1 MAVSLL
7 VVGVMIAL
15 ILLSAALFGGNV
27 AKGPLQVSLTLATL
41 FAVLVSHFHGFR
53 GPVISQSIHVSVA
66 ATLGTIFVLMAIGAL
81 IGSLYLS
88 GTVAAFIYY
97 GVAIVSPKL
106 SYLIVF
112 VLAAVIAMLIG
123 SSATVAG
130 MVGVPFLG
138 LASIMGMSPGI
149 TGGAAISGAV
159 VGFLAARISPG
170 ANLMVSAVG
179 VKIEEHART
188 SLRTIIPAVLIS
200 AVIYLVLGLSGGG
213 AAAPVDPAEVQAALT
228 QQFNI
233 NLLAFLPI
241 ILILVLS
248 MLHFTAYL
256 SLMLPAI
263 FAVGLA
269 AITQHD
275 LIISLAADPSLNY
288 FEAFIKVGIETLA
301 SGFHLNS
308 GIEAMDKLFAGGGI
322 AGMINTIWLIMMA
335 ASFGAVTDSTGM
347 LACII
352 TPLIERAKGT
362 VSLVL
367 VTMLTSMGLN
377 IVMADPYGSS
387 LLGARM
393 FKDAYQQKGLKSVV
407 LSVAMGDSGTALS
420 HIIPWNLF
428 GALLAG
434 TLGLAVAEWAPYTFM
449 AYLTPVVAFVMANL
463 FKGRLSG
470 GEEQAAEGQADQ
482 VADPTNLA

>member
-1 MAVSLL
+1 MFFSLL
-7 VVGVMIAL
+7 VVGVMIFL

-27 AKGPLQVSLTLATL
+27 AKGPLQVSLTLAAL
-41 FAVLVSHFHGFR
+41 FALLVAHFHGFR
-53 GPVISQSIHVSVA
+53 GALIGQAIHSSVSG
-66 ATLGTIFVLMAIGAL
+66 TLGTVFVLMAIGAL

-97 GVAIVSPKL
+97 GVAIVSPTL

-112 VLAAVIAMLIG
+112 VLASVIAMLIG

-130 MVGVPFLG
+130 MIGVPFLG
-138 LASIMGMSPGI
+138 LASIMGVSPGI

-170 ANLMVSAVG
+170 ATLMVSAVG
-179 VKIEEHART
+179 SKIEEHART
-188 SLRTIIPAVLIS
+188 SLRTILPAALIS
-200 AVIYLVLGLSGGG
+200 GVIYLVLGLAGGG
-213 AAAPVDPAEVQAALT
+213 AAGAVDPAEVQEALSHV
-228 QQFNI
+228 

-241 ILILVLS
+241 ILILALS
-248 MLHFTAYL
+248 MLRFSAYL

-263 FAVGLA
+263 FAVALA
-269 AITQHD
+269 AFTQHD
-275 LIISLAADPSLNY
+275 LIVALAADPSLPY
-288 FEAFIKVGIETLA
+288 FEAFLKVGIDTLGT
-301 SGFHLNS
+301 GFHLNS

-335 ASFGAVTDSTGM
+335 ASFGAVTDYTGM
-347 LACII
+347 LARII
-352 TPLIERAKGT
+352 TPLIKRAKGA

-393 FKDAYQQKGLKSVV
+393 FKDAYQKEGLKPVV

-470 GEEQAAEGQADQ
+470 GGDQIAEEQVGQL
-482 VADPTNLA
+482 ADPTHLA